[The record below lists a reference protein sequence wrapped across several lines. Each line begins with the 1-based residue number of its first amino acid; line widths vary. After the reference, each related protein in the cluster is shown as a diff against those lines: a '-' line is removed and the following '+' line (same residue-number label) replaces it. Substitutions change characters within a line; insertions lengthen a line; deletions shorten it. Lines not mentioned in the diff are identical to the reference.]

1 MSEFTGET
9 LYGLL
14 PTIYRTRDAARGWPL
29 RALLGLIE
37 TQVTAIEADI
47 AKLYDNW
54 FIETCDEWVVP
65 YIGDLL
71 DVRQLRTA
79 ARDAQQTALFTP
91 RGYVANT
98 LGYRRRKGT
107 YALLEKLA
115 QDVAGWPCVAV
126 EFFQWLATTQH
137 VNHVR
142 PTNLRTVDVRDPGP
156 LELIDG
162 PFDTA
167 SHTLEVR
174 GADRGGK
181 YNVPSIGL
189 FLWRLSPLALEGV
202 SATKDAGGPGRFR
215 LNPLGADLPLFNHG
229 RSTASFT
236 ALNREPDVPGP
247 LRRLAF
253 HADLEVV
260 RQGLADTGK
269 PPPSSYLGDDP
280 AVVIRIASETASIP
294 PAQIAICDLTEWKA
308 PPAQRTYTRADG
320 TTIDLPIRVAL
331 DPETGRIAFPVGT
344 DPAAVRASLSYG
356 FSGPIG
362 GGTFRRTLTELG
374 NRALYIVSG
383 GGGALG
389 VQLARW
395 AADRPTAALVE
406 IQDSLT
412 YDVPAAL
419 AVPAGLALELRAAAD
434 HRPLIA
440 AADPSKS
447 WTITLPAGTTLRLD
461 GIVLTG
467 GLDIAG
473 SGDATL
479 QIADATLVPGRAQT
493 PGVAPALPGSPSLTA
508 TEIQGTLHLDIRR
521 SILGAIRL
529 PVEDPASNVVS
540 GSVIAVA
547 DSIIDGTGGAG
558 PALVAG
564 TATIDRCTV
573 FGRSELTVLTRASD
587 ALFTGTVTVGH
598 TQDGCC
604 RFSFL
609 PDGSKVPRA
618 YRCQPTLALKDTL
631 AIADPVDRQAAQR
644 AILDRVEPS
653 FTSER
658 HGDPGYAQLAIGCAP
673 EITAGAEDESEM
685 GAFQFLHQPQRQAN
699 LRAAVDEYLRFGL
712 EAGLFLVT

>member
-29 RALLGLIE
+29 RALLGLVE
-37 TQVTAIEADI
+37 TQVIAIEADI
-47 AKLYDNW
+47 ARLYDNW

-71 DVRQLRTA
+71 DVRQLRA
-79 ARDAQQTALFTP
+79 AATDAQQTALFTQ

-107 YALLEKLA
+107 TALLAKLA
-115 QDVAGWPCVAV
+115 QDVTGWPCVAV
-126 EFFQWLATTQH
+126 EFFQRLATAQH

-142 PTNLRTVDVRDPGP
+142 PTNRRTVDVRDPDP
-156 LELIDG
+156 LELVDG

-167 SHTLEVR
+167 AHTLAVR
-174 GADRGGK
+174 GVNRGGK

-189 FLWRLSPLALEGV
+189 FLWRLSPLALEDV
-202 SATKDAGGPGRFR
+202 SAVKDAGGPGRFR
-215 LNPLGADLPLFNHG
+215 LDPLGADLRLFNHG

-236 ALNREPDVPGP
+236 AQDREPEVPGP

-253 HADLEVV
+253 HADLEAV
-260 RQGLADTGK
+260 RQGLAETGK
-269 PPPSSYLGDDP
+269 VPPSSYLGDDP
-280 AVVIRIASETASIP
+280 AVVIRIASEPAPIP

-308 PPAQRTYTRADG
+308 PPAQRTYTRTDG
-320 TTIDLPIRVAL
+320 TTVALPIRVAL
-331 DPETGRIAFPVGT
+331 DPETGRIAFPAGT
-344 DPAAVRASLSYG
+344 DPAAVRGSLSYG

-362 GGTFRRTLTELG
+362 GGTFRRTLTDLG
-374 NRALYIVSG
+374 NRARYPVSG
-383 GGGALG
+383 GGAALG

-419 AVPAGLALELRAAAD
+419 AVPAGLALELRAAAEQ
-434 HRPLIA
+434 RPLIA
-440 AADPSKS
+440 AADPTKP
-447 WTITLPAGTTLRLD
+447 WAITLPAGTTLLLD
-461 GIVLTG
+461 GIALTG
-467 GLDIAG
+467 GLAVAG

-479 QIADATLVPGRAQT
+479 KIADTTLVPGQP
-493 PGVAPALPGSPSLTA
+493 PGRPSLTA
-508 TEIQGTLHLDIRR
+508 TESQGTLRVDLQR
-521 SILGAIRL
+521 SIVGAIRL
-529 PVEDPASNVVS
+529 PVEDPASTIVS
-540 GSVIAVA
+540 ESVLVVA
-547 DSIIDGTGGAG
+547 DAIIDGAGVLG

-587 ALFTGTVTVGH
+587 ALFTGTVSVGH
-598 TQDGCC
+598 TQEGCC

-618 YRCQPTLALKDTL
+618 YRCQPSLALKDAL
-631 AIADPVDRQAAQR
+631 AIADPVERQAAQR
-644 AILDRVEPS
+644 AILDRVQPS

-658 HGDPGYAQLAIGCAP
+658 HGDPGYAQLAIGCPP

-712 EAGLFLVT
+712 DAGLFLVT